1 MTLQN
6 SVAVRNAK
14 LDAEETTI
22 GTSPKLRFYS
32 GSMPADCATAAS
44 GTLLAEL
51 TLPSD
56 WMAAASGGVKAK
68 AGTWSGTG
76 GAGAGAGTNIGYFRI
91 YDSAGSVCHKQ
102 GTVTGVDDGGDMEVD
117 NISIAEN
124 QAISVSAFS
133 ITAGNA

>member
-1 MTLQN
+1 MQN
-6 SVAVRNAK
+6 GVAVRNAK
-14 LDAEETTI
+14 LDVEETTI
-22 GTSPKLRFYS
+22 GVSPKLRFYS
-32 GSMPADCATAAS
+32 GSVPADCATAPS

-76 GAGAGAGTNIGYFRI
+76 GAGAGAGTNAGYFRI

-102 GTVTGVDDGGDMEVD
+102 GTVTATGGGGDMTLD
-117 NISIAEN
+117 NINIAN
-124 QAISVSAFS
+124 GQSVSVSTFS
-133 ITAGNA
+133 ITAGNP